1 MNETISRYRERLTRY
16 WTQMGKKQ
24 KVWLGATV
32 GILLLTI
39 ILLTYVFSRTQYE
52 LAFQSLDTTDA
63 AAIMSYLD
71 ENGIAYKLENSGTSI
86 SVPSAVAD
94 RVKVEA
100 GSQGLV
106 QNGSIGF
113 EAFNQSS
120 SQFGMTDNEF
130 NVKYRNALDGEIQQL
145 LNEMQGVQRSKVVVN
160 LPKESV
166 FASTEEQAGASASVM
181 ITFKPGYRPSQ
192 DEIDGYFNLVK
203 TSIPNLSVEDIT
215 ISTPQGEL
223 APSPKAGGN
232 APNTQSVDNQ
242 FQIQRK
248 YESDLRRNIEQFLG
262 PMVGSDNLVISV
274 SSSLNFDQK
283 QTDEQL
289 VKPLDNNNNNGII
302 LSEQTQSSS
311 SEGTSSTAGG
321 VAGTGATDVPG
332 YVANNSNGG
341 ATAES
346 NSRTTNYDYNKI
358 KNTIVSGPY
367 VVKDLSVSIGV
378 SNNVLT
384 PETQLQ
390 ISNYL
395 NSLVRSQLIDSGQ
408 DVTNDSLIAKKVA
421 VIGQTFVSDSGG
433 PINSGLST
441 AWLAGIG
448 AAALALVSGI
458 LIIVLR
464 RRKKRQDQLAAEEE
478 MPAKVEYPSI
488 DLESINNESQVRKNL
503 ETLAKRKPEEFVNLL
518 RTWLVDE

>member
-1 MNETISRYRERLTRY
+1 MNETIHRYREGLTRY
-16 WTQMGKKQ
+16 WKQMGNKQ
-24 KVWLGATV
+24 KAWLGATI
-32 GILLLTI
+32 GISLLTI
-39 ILLTYVFSRTQYE
+39 VLLTYVFSRTEYE
-52 LAFQSLDTTDA
+52 LAFQNLDSTDA
-63 AAIMSYLD
+63 AAIMNYLD
-71 ENGIAYKLENSGTSI
+71 STGIPYKLQDAGTSL
-86 SVPSAVAD
+86 SVPSASAD

-145 LNEMQGVQRSKVVVN
+145 LNEMRGVQRSKVVVN

-203 TSIPNLSVEDIT
+203 TAIPNLSVDNIT

-223 APSPKAGGN
+223 SPSAKAGGK
-232 APNTQSVDNQ
+232 ASNTESVDNQ

-248 YESDLRRNIEQFLG
+248 YESDLKRNIEQFLG
-262 PMVGSDNLVISV
+262 PMIGADNLVVSV

-289 VKPLDNNNNNGII
+289 VKPLDNESNSGIVV
-302 LSEQTQSSS
+302 SEQTQSSS
-311 SEGTSSTAGG
+311 STGASSAAGG

-332 YVANNSNGG
+332 YVAGNPG
-341 ATAES
+341 AGSTSES
-346 NSRTTNYDYNKI
+346 TSRTTNYDYNKI

-367 VVKDLSVSIGV
+367 VVKDLSVSVGV
-378 SNNVLT
+378 SRTLLT
-384 PETQLQ
+384 PDTQTQ
-390 ISNYL
+390 INNFL
-395 NSLVRSQLIDSGQ
+395 NSLVRAQLIDSGQ
-408 DVTNDSLIAKKVA
+408 NVTDDALIAKKVS
-421 VIGQTFVSDSGG
+421 VIGQTFATENTGALDT
-433 PINSGLST
+433 GLSR

-448 AAALALVSGI
+448 AAVLGLIGGTI
-458 LIIVLR
+458 LFVR
-464 RRKKRQDQLAAEEE
+464 KRRKQREDELESEEVV
-478 MPAKVEYPSI
+478 PAKVEYPSI
-488 DLESINNESQVRKNL
+488 DPGSINNENQVRKNL
-503 ETLAKRKPEEFVNLL
+503 ETLAKRKPDEFVNLL